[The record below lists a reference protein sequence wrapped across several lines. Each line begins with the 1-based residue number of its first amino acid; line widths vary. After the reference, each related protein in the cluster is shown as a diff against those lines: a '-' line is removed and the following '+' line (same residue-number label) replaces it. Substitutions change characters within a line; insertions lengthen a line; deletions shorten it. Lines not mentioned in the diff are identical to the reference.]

1 MSIPP
6 AIPQAIPQAVADAM
20 KTTNAVFTSEVVPT
34 RDVSHLE
41 RVYTRDARILPP
53 GAPMIAGRD
62 AIQAFWAAGIAA
74 LDCRSATLETVHA
87 EPAGDMVFE
96 IGKAMLKL
104 GSGQA
109 AEVKYVVLWKQ
120 EDGAWKW
127 HVDMWSANA

>member
-1 MSIPP
+1 MSVS
-6 AIPQAIPQAVADAM
+6 QAIVDAM
-20 KTTNAVFTSEVVPT
+20 AATNAVFTGEVVPT
-34 RDVSHLE
+34 RDVSHLD

-53 GAPMIAGRD
+53 GAPIIAGRD
-62 AIQAFWAAGIAA
+62 AIRSFWAAGIAA
-74 LDCRSATLETVHA
+74 MDCTSATLETVHA
-87 EPAGDMVFE
+87 EAAGDMVFE